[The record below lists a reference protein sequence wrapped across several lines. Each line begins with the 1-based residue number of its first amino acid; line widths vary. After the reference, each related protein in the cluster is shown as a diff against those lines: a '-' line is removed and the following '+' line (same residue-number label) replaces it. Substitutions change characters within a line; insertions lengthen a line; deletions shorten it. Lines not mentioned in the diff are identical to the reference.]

1 VTSHPGIYSA
11 GDVAEFFNPALNKR
25 MRVEHADNADSMGR
39 QAGRNMAGASEPYHH
54 LPFFYSDLFELG
66 YEAVGELNARM
77 EIRTDWE
84 QPYQKGILYYL
95 MDERVRG
102 VLLWNVW
109 DKVPVARKLISD
121 SRPLEPEVMR
131 ELLGGLIAH
140 YYHVER

>member
-1 VTSHPGIYSA
+1 
-11 GDVAEFFNPALNKR
+11 
-25 MRVEHADNADSMGR
+25 MGR

-66 YEAVGELNARM
+66 YEAVGELNVRM

-131 ELLGGLIAH
+131 ELLGG
-140 YYHVER
+140 